1 MRLYIPTKY
10 TENEEKEKEEEDN
23 GVINHS
29 AETIKDE
36 ILKMANVGSLG
47 DAIAVLS
54 EITIIAPRGKFDIQ
68 MLKNVLKIH
77 GPSHDYKIPYNNVT
91 KAFLLP
97 KQDGVHIAIVLAL
110 SNPLRQG
117 NTTYQYIVFQF
128 KNGIEKTVNINL
140 PEDENERKSILKSE
154 LPSSLTGEEFDIM
167 AKLLKALIGI
177 QIVIPH
183 NFKRYYIL
191 I

>member
-10 TENEEKEKEEEDN
+10 NENEEEKEEDN
-23 GVINHS
+23 EVISHS

-36 ILKMANVGSLG
+36 ILKLANVGSLG
-47 DAIAVLS
+47 DAIAVLP
-54 EITIIAPRGKFDIQ
+54 EITIVAPRGKFDIH

-77 GPSHDYKIPYNNVT
+77 GPSHDYKIPYTNIT

-110 SNPLRQG
+110 STPLRQG

-140 PEDENERKSILKSE
+140 PENESERKLILKSE
-154 LPSSLTGEEFDIM
+154 LPSTLTGEQFDIM
-167 AKLLKALIGI
+167 AKLLKALIGV

-183 NFKRYYIL
+183 NFKRYCLL